1 MFNNKNTQC
10 VKYLYSQVMS
20 LYCIKLI
27 TVPVYIAFDC
37 YRTISLVLEQK
48 NTTMTFNTRILMQ
61 AKLSAYEYLTIVRF
75 ISIKMLPHCYQ
86 NWRQNWVDKNAE
98 KNHLRHSFQ
107 LAQKYQ
113 ITANVRFF
121 IRFLVFLD
129 VCLREHLPPISVS
142 KNY

>member
-37 YRTISLVLEQK
+37 YRTITLVLEQK
-48 NTTMTFNTRILMQ
+48 NTTMTYHIRILMQ
-61 AKLSAYEYLTIVRF
+61 AKLSAYEYLTIVRL

-98 KNHLRHSFQ
+98 KIIYGIYFSSRRNIKSQQMYDFSFD
-107 LAQKYQ
+107 
-113 ITANVRFF
+113 F
-121 IRFLVFLD
+121 
-129 VCLREHLPPISVS
+129 
-142 KNY
+142 